1 MNQKE
6 VKMKLHRLKE
16 VRAELVKEMESLQ
29 GKIAGID
36 IAIKTMESDDNTATP
51 SKFDHNIG
59 KKRIPIKRPILEYL
73 EQAGIQGLN
82 ANEAV
87 EKSDGRFDRA
97 SVSSL
102 LSRLKADG
110 LLTLVKDR
118 YFLIKFAPK
127 TTAGIPSSAA
137 VLN

>member
-1 MNQKE
+1 MNQRE

-36 IAIKTMESDDNTATP
+36 IAIRTIESDDSTASP
-51 SKFDHNIG
+51 SKFTHDIS
-59 KKRIPIKRPILEYL
+59 KKRIPLKRPILEYL
-73 EQAGIQGLN
+73 EEVGAHGLT

-87 EKSDGRFDRA
+87 EKSESKFDRA

-118 YFLIKFAPK
+118 YFLIKYAPK
-127 TTAGIPSSAA
+127 AAAEIPSSAA
-137 VLN
+137 LN